1 MSTSPSLVKTLSFN
15 LMKIKLLSD
24 LHLEFGGMD
33 PGSGDVLILA
43 GDIVNVK
50 EMHEGTPQGKYYLKF
65 LEKCANNYNRV
76 FMVLGNH
83 EFYFGSLDNT
93 ASRLKTLIDVK
104 DSNITLLDNECVT
117 YEGVNFIG
125 GTMWTNYD
133 CENEDKMFIG
143 LKAMTDYH
151 VIEQEDGKL
160 LPSTTVKMHKETLE
174 YFNSKLRELDGPT
187 VVITHH
193 APHPTSLSGDYV
205 DDNLSAAYH
214 SDLNEFIGTH
224 KDNIEVWCHGHIHH
238 TNDYNVAG
246 VRILSNPRGYKNYNE
261 NPDFNPDFEWT
272 VGEVAQPKPA
282 EV

>member
-1 MSTSPSLVKTLSFN
+1 
-15 LMKIKLLSD
+15 MKIKLLSD
-24 LHLEFGGMD
+24 LHLEFGSFDAGE
-33 PGSGDVLILA
+33 GEVLILA

-50 EMHEGTPQGKYYLKF
+50 EMQKDSPQGKYYIKF
-65 LEKCANNYNRV
+65 LEKCANSYKKV

-83 EFYFGSLDNT
+83 EFYFDDIEKT
-93 ASRLKTLIDVK
+93 AKALKTFIDVEG
-104 DSNITLLDNECVT
+104 SNITLLDNSKEEFNGVT
-117 YEGVNFIG
+117 FVGC
-125 GTMWTNYD
+125 TLWTDYD
-133 CENEDKMFIG
+133 KENPDAKLAG
-143 LKAMTDYH
+143 LGAMTDYH
-151 VIEQEDGKL
+151 VIEKGDEGKL
-160 LPSTTVKMHKETLE
+160 VPNDVIELHKQSVAYLDE
-174 YFNSKLRELDGPT
+174 ELKSIKGP
-187 VVITHH
+187 VVVVTHH

-272 VGEVAQPKPA
+272 VGEVAQPEPA